1 MRKPKPTAE
10 KVVNAGISLPAKF
23 IKEMRAIARNEG
35 FQTLTSLTNHL
46 LHQWLQQI
54 RRKRE
59 AEQIERKFMID
70 RHRSIGNGPH
80 KKRRR
85 EKKGS
90 D

>member
-1 MRKPKPTAE
+1 MRKPKPIDE

-23 IKEMRAIARNEG
+23 IKQVRAIARNEG

-46 LHQWLQQI
+46 LYQWLQQI

-59 AEQIERKFMID
+59 AEQIERELMID
-70 RHRSIGNGPH
+70 RQRSAGNGPY
-80 KKRRR
+80 KKPRRQ
-85 EKKGS
+85 KKAS